1 MNTTI
6 NEHLAHQL
14 HVVTDQLR
22 IARDKTY
29 HYRQVWRDAHQEIRT
44 LKEKIAWLK
53 AAQKSR
59 RKVLEGR
66 LKLLYEE
73 NKDLRDQLATLES
86 LSTMLEGARTGIG
99 VLREEL
105 RDFRERFGIVEGEGN
120 VEKQ

>member
-29 HYRQVWRDAHQEIRT
+29 HYRQVWRDAHQEIRK

-53 AAQKSR
+53 AAQKFR
-59 RKVLEGR
+59 RNVLEGR

-73 NKDLRDQLATLES
+73 NKDLRDQLAALEALWTTS
-86 LSTMLEGARTGIG
+86 AELRTD
-99 VLREEL
+99 VEATKEEL
-105 RDFRERFGIVEGEGN
+105 RGFREMFGIVKGEGH

>member
-29 HYRQVWRDAHQEIRT
+29 HYRQVWRDAHQEIRK

-53 AAQKSR
+53 AAQKFR
-59 RKVLEGR
+59 RNVLEGR

-73 NKDLRDQLATLES
+73 NKDLRDQLAALEA
-86 LSTMLEGARTGIG
+86 LSTTSAELRTD
-99 VLREEL
+99 VEAAKEEL

>member
-14 HVVTDQLR
+14 HVVADQLR
-22 IARDKTY
+22 IACDKTY
-29 HYRQVWRDAHQEIRT
+29 HYRQVWRDAHQEIRK

-59 RKVLEGR
+59 RNVLEGR

-73 NKDLRDQLATLES
+73 NKDLRDQLAALEA
-86 LSTMLEGARTGIG
+86 LSTTSA
-99 VLREEL
+99 EL
-105 RDFRERFGIVEGEGN
+105 RTDIEATKKELRGFREMFGIVEGEGN

>member
-1 MNTTI
+1 MFTTI

-29 HYRQVWRDAHQEIRT
+29 HYRQVWRDAHQEIRK

-53 AAQKSR
+53 AAQKFR
-59 RKVLEGR
+59 RNVLEGR

-73 NKDLRDQLATLES
+73 NKDLRDQLAALEA
-86 LSTMLEGARTGIG
+86 LSTTSAELRTD
-99 VLREEL
+99 VEATKEEL
-105 RDFRERFGIVEGEGN
+105 RGFREMFGIVKGEGN

>member
-29 HYRQVWRDAHQEIRT
+29 HYRQVWRDAHQEIKK

-53 AAQKSR
+53 AAQKFR
-59 RKVLEGR
+59 RNVLEGR

-73 NKDLRDQLATLES
+73 NKDLRDQLAALEA
-86 LSTMLEGARTGIG
+86 LSTTSAELRTD
-99 VLREEL
+99 VEATKEEL
-105 RDFRERFGIVEGEGN
+105 RGFREMFGIVKGEGN